1 MEVDVGRPATTF
13 EHQLASK
20 DMILASMAAR
30 SRPGSKQ
37 ARVLPM
43 LGREEGATIAAIMR
57 DPLAAA
63 LGPRLLCWDSAQ
75 EARPQGSSWRKRPPS
90 ELRGEVQRIDAEV
103 SHETSRLSHRSRRGC
118 RVAPPCHRP
127 EPVEGLSRR

>member
-1 MEVDVGRPATTF
+1 
-13 EHQLASK
+13 
-20 DMILASMAAR
+20 MILAHTRRTGEEHVCDGAFRNEFQKRESMAAR

-63 LGPRLLCWDSAQ
+63 LGPRLLCWDSAFESHMASQ
-75 EARPQGSSWRKRPPS
+75 PVRSPP
-90 ELRGEVQRIDAEV
+90 
-103 SHETSRLSHRSRRGC
+103 
-118 RVAPPCHRP
+118 PNM
-127 EPVEGLSRR
+127 